1 MKRKYFVLN
10 TVTVLTLA
18 TAMNTSSIYANST
31 ETSASVAPTTNT
43 IVQTNDSNPTAK
55 FASESGQSVIGQ
67 VKPANSAALTTV
79 DTPHIS
85 APDDLKTTQS
95 SPVVESTSTK
105 LTEETYKQKDG
116 QDLANMVRS
125 GQVTSEELVNM
136 AYDIIAKENPSLN
149 AVITTRRQEAIE
161 EARKLKDTNQP
172 FLGVPLLV
180 KGLGHSIKGGE
191 TNNGLIYAD
200 GKISTFDSS
209 YVKKYKD
216 LGFIILG
223 QTNFPEYGW
232 RNITDS
238 KLYGP
243 THNPWNLAHNA
254 GGSSGGSA
262 AAIASGMTPIASGSD
277 AGGSIRIPS
286 SWTGL
291 VGLKPTRGLV
301 SNEKPDS
308 YSTAVHFPLTKSS
321 RDAETLLTYLKK
333 SDQTLVSVND
343 LKSLPIAYTLKSPM
357 GTEVSQDAKNAIMD
371 NVTFLRKQ
379 GFKVTEIDLPIDG
392 RALMRDYSTLAIGM
406 GGAFSTIEKDLKKHG
421 FTKEDV
427 DPITWA
433 VHVIYQNSDKAE
445 LKKSI
450 MEAQKHMDDY
460 RKAMEKLHKQFPI
473 FLSPTTAS
481 LAPLNTDPY
490 VTEED
495 KRAIYNMEN
504 LSQEERIALFNRQWE
519 PMLRRTPFT
528 QIANMTG
535 LPAISIP
542 TYLSESGLP
551 IGTMLMAGAN
561 YDMVLIKFA
570 TFFEKYHGFNVKWQR
585 IIDKEAKPSTGL
597 IQPTNSLFKAHS
609 SLVNLEENSQ
619 VIQVSISKKW
629 MKSSVKNKPSVMAY
643 QKALPKTGDTES
655 SLSPALV
662 VTLLLACFSFVTK
675 RIRKVDCNVK

>member
-191 TNNGLIYAD
+191 TNNALIYAD

-243 THNPWNLAHNA
+243 THNPWNLDHNA

-460 RKAMEKLHKQFPI
+460 RKAMENLHKQFPI

-585 IIDKEAKPSTGL
+585 IIDKEVKPSTGL
-597 IQPTNSLFKAHS
+597 IQPTPPLFKAHS

-619 VIQVSISKKW
+619 VTQVSISKKW

>member
-1 MKRKYFVLN
+1 MKRKYFILN

-18 TAMNTSSIYANST
+18 AAMNTSSIYANST

-55 FASESGQSVIGQ
+55 FSSESGQSVIGQ
-67 VKPANSAALTTV
+67 VKPANSVALTTV

-85 APDDLKTTQS
+85 APDALKTTQS
-95 SPVVESTSTK
+95 SPVVESPSTK

-161 EARKLKDTNQP
+161 AARKLKDTNQP

-191 TNNGLIYAD
+191 TNNGLIYAG

-262 AAIASGMTPIASGSD
+262 AVITSGMTPIASGSD

-371 NVTFLRKQ
+371 NVIFLRKQ

-585 IIDKEAKPSTGL
+585 IIDKEVKPSTGL

-619 VIQVSISKKW
+619 VTQVSISKKW

-655 SLSPALV
+655 SLSPVLV
-662 VTLLLACFSFVTK
+662 VPLLLACFSFVTK
-675 RIRKVDCNVK
+675 KNQKS

>member
-1 MKRKYFVLN
+1 MKRKYFILN

-18 TAMNTSSIYANST
+18 AAMNTSSIYANST

-55 FASESGQSVIGQ
+55 FSSESGQSVIGQ
-67 VKPANSAALTTV
+67 VKPANSVALTTV

-85 APDDLKTTQS
+85 APDALKTTQS
-95 SPVVESTSTK
+95 SPVVESPSTK

-191 TNNGLIYAD
+191 TNNGLIYAG

-262 AAIASGMTPIASGSD
+262 AVIASGMTPIASGSD

-371 NVTFLRKQ
+371 NVIFLRKQ

-481 LAPLNTDPY
+481 LVPLNTDPY

-585 IIDKEAKPSTGL
+585 IIDKEVKPSTGL

-619 VIQVSISKKW
+619 VTQVSISKKW

-655 SLSPALV
+655 SLSPVLV
-662 VTLLLACFSFVTK
+662 VPLLLACFSFVTK
-675 RIRKVDCNVK
+675 KNQKS

>member
-18 TAMNTSSIYANST
+18 TAMNTSSSYANST

-85 APDDLKTTQS
+85 APDALKTTQS
-95 SPVVESTSTK
+95 SPVVESPSTK
-105 LTEETYKQKDG
+105 LTEETYKQKDS

-243 THNPWNLAHNA
+243 THNPWNLAHN
-254 GGSSGGSA
+254 
-262 AAIASGMTPIASGSD
+262 

-450 MEAQKHMDDY
+450 VEAQKHMDDY

-490 VTEED
+490 VTEKD

-528 QIANMTG
+528 PIANMTG

-570 TFFEKYHGFNVKWQR
+570 TFFEKHHGFNVKWQR
-585 IIDKEAKPSTGL
+585 IIDKEVKPSADL

-619 VIQVSISKKW
+619 VTQVSISKKW

-655 SLSPALV
+655 SLSPVLV

-675 RIRKVDCNVK
+675 KNQKS

>member
-1 MKRKYFVLN
+1 MKRKYFILN

-18 TAMNTSSIYANST
+18 AAMNTSSIYANST

-55 FASESGQSVIGQ
+55 FSSESGQSVIGQ
-67 VKPANSAALTTV
+67 VKPANSVALTTV

-85 APDDLKTTQS
+85 APDALKTTQS
-95 SPVVESTSTK
+95 SPVVESPSTK

-191 TNNGLIYAD
+191 TNNGLIYAG

-262 AAIASGMTPIASGSD
+262 AVIASGMTPFASGSD

-371 NVTFLRKQ
+371 NVIFLRKQ

-585 IIDKEAKPSTGL
+585 IIDKEVKPSTGL

-619 VIQVSISKKW
+619 VTQVSISKKW

-655 SLSPALV
+655 SLSPVLV
-662 VTLLLACFSFVTK
+662 VPLLLACFSFVTK
-675 RIRKVDCNVK
+675 KNQKS

>member
-1 MKRKYFVLN
+1 MKRKYFILN

-18 TAMNTSSIYANST
+18 AAMNTSSIYANST

-55 FASESGQSVIGQ
+55 FSSESGQSVIGQ
-67 VKPANSAALTTV
+67 VKPANSVALTTV

-85 APDDLKTTQS
+85 APDALKTTQS
-95 SPVVESTSTK
+95 SPVVESPSTK

-191 TNNGLIYAD
+191 TNNGLIYAG

-262 AAIASGMTPIASGSD
+262 AVIASGMTPIASGSD

-371 NVTFLRKQ
+371 NVIFLRKQ

-585 IIDKEAKPSTGL
+585 IIDKEVKPSTGL

-619 VIQVSISKKW
+619 VTQVSISKKW
-629 MKSSVKNKPSVMAY
+629 MKSSVKINHP
-643 QKALPKTGDTES
+643 
-655 SLSPALV
+655 
-662 VTLLLACFSFVTK
+662 
-675 RIRKVDCNVK
+675 

>member
-1 MKRKYFVLN
+1 MKRKYFILN

-18 TAMNTSSIYANST
+18 AAMNTSSIYANST

-55 FASESGQSVIGQ
+55 FSSESGQSVIGQ
-67 VKPANSAALTTV
+67 VKPANSVALTTV

-85 APDDLKTTQS
+85 APDALKTTQS
-95 SPVVESTSTK
+95 SPVVESPSTK

-191 TNNGLIYAD
+191 TNNGLIYAG

-262 AAIASGMTPIASGSD
+262 AVIASGMTPIASGSD

-371 NVTFLRKQ
+371 NVIFLRKQ

-504 LSQEERIALFNRQWE
+504 LSQEERIALFNRQCA

-585 IIDKEAKPSTGL
+585 IIDKEVKPSTGL

-619 VIQVSISKKW
+619 VTQVSISKKW

-655 SLSPALV
+655 SLSPVLV
-662 VTLLLACFSFVTK
+662 VPLLLACFSFVTK
-675 RIRKVDCNVK
+675 KNQKS

>member
-18 TAMNTSSIYANST
+18 TAMNTSSSYANST

-85 APDDLKTTQS
+85 APDALKTTQT
-95 SPVVESTSTK
+95 SPVVESPSTK

-450 MEAQKHMDDY
+450 VEAQKHMDDY

-490 VTEED
+490 VTEKD

-528 QIANMTG
+528 PIANMTG

-570 TFFEKYHGFNVKWQR
+570 TFFEKHHGFNVKWQR
-585 IIDKEAKPSTGL
+585 IIDKEVKPSADL

-619 VIQVSISKKW
+619 VTQVSISKKW

-655 SLSPALV
+655 SLSPVLV

-675 RIRKVDCNVK
+675 KNQKS

>member
-43 IVQTNDSNPTAK
+43 IVQTNDSNHTAK

-67 VKPANSAALTTV
+67 VKPANSAVLTTV

-125 GQVTSEELVNM
+125 GQVIFFFKQKT
-136 AYDIIAKENPSLN
+136 AYEIIAKENPSLN

-161 EARKLKDTNQP
+161 EVRKLKDTNQP
-172 FLGVPLLV
+172 FLGVPLLI

-243 THNPWNLAHNA
+243 THNPWDLAHNA

-427 DPITWA
+427 DPITWS

-561 YDMVLIKFA
+561 YDMVLIKLA
-570 TFFEKYHGFNVKWQR
+570 TFFEKHHGFNVKWQR
-585 IIDKEAKPSTGL
+585 IIDKEVKPSTGL

-619 VIQVSISKKW
+619 VTQVSISKKW

-655 SLSPALV
+655 SLSPVLV

-675 RIRKVDCNVK
+675 KNQKS

>member
-1 MKRKYFVLN
+1 MKRKYFILN

-18 TAMNTSSIYANST
+18 AAMNTSSIYANST
-31 ETSASVAPTTNT
+31 ETSASVVPTTNT

-55 FASESGQSVIGQ
+55 FVSESGQSVIGQ
-67 VKPANSAALTTV
+67 VKPDNSAALTTV
-79 DTPHIS
+79 DTPHHIS
-85 APDDLKTTQS
+85 APDALKTTQS

-238 KLYGP
+238 KLYGL
-243 THNPWNLAHNA
+243 THNPWDLAHNA

-490 VTEED
+490 VT
-495 KRAIYNMEN
+495 
-504 LSQEERIALFNRQWE
+504 
-519 PMLRRTPFT
+519 
-528 QIANMTG
+528 
-535 LPAISIP
+535 
-542 TYLSESGLP
+542 
-551 IGTMLMAGAN
+551 
-561 YDMVLIKFA
+561 
-570 TFFEKYHGFNVKWQR
+570 
-585 IIDKEAKPSTGL
+585 
-597 IQPTNSLFKAHS
+597 
-609 SLVNLEENSQ
+609 LEENSQ
-619 VIQVSISKKW
+619 VTQVSISKKW

-655 SLSPALV
+655 SLSPVLV

-675 RIRKVDCNVK
+675 KNQKS

>member
-18 TAMNTSSIYANST
+18 TAMNTSSSYANST

-85 APDDLKTTQS
+85 APDALKTTQS
-95 SPVVESTSTK
+95 SPVVESPSTK

-450 MEAQKHMDDY
+450 VEAQKHMVDY

-490 VTEED
+490 VTEKD

-528 QIANMTG
+528 PIANMTG

-570 TFFEKYHGFNVKWQR
+570 TFFEKHHGFNVKWQR
-585 IIDKEAKPSTGL
+585 IIDKEVKPSADL

-619 VIQVSISKKW
+619 VTQVSISKKW

-655 SLSPALV
+655 SLSPVLV
-662 VTLLLACFSFVTK
+662 VILLLACFSFVTK
-675 RIRKVDCNVK
+675 KNQKS

>member
-1 MKRKYFVLN
+1 MKRKYFILN

-18 TAMNTSSIYANST
+18 AAMNTSSIYANST

-55 FASESGQSVIGQ
+55 FSSESGQSVIGQ
-67 VKPANSAALTTV
+67 VKPANSVALTTV

-85 APDDLKTTQS
+85 APDALKTTQS
-95 SPVVESTSTK
+95 SPVVESPSTK

-125 GQVTSEELVNM
+125 GQVIFFFKQKT
-136 AYDIIAKENPSLN
+136 AYEIIAKENPSLN

-191 TNNGLIYAD
+191 TNNGLIYAG

-262 AAIASGMTPIASGSD
+262 AVIASGMTPIASGSD

-371 NVTFLRKQ
+371 NVIFLRKQ

-585 IIDKEAKPSTGL
+585 IIDKEVKSSTGL

-619 VIQVSISKKW
+619 VTQVSISKKW

-655 SLSPALV
+655 SLSPVLV
-662 VTLLLACFSFVTK
+662 VPLLLACFSFVTK
-675 RIRKVDCNVK
+675 KNQKS

>member
-10 TVTVLTLA
+10 TVTVLTLV
-18 TAMNTSSIYANST
+18 TAMNTSSSYANST

-85 APDDLKTTQS
+85 APDALKTTQS
-95 SPVVESTSTK
+95 SPVVESPSTK

-450 MEAQKHMDDY
+450 VEAQKHMDDY

-490 VTEED
+490 VTEKD

-528 QIANMTG
+528 PIANMTG

-570 TFFEKYHGFNVKWQR
+570 TFFEKHHGFNVKWQR
-585 IIDKEAKPSTGL
+585 IIDKEVKPSADL

-619 VIQVSISKKW
+619 VTQVSISKKW

-655 SLSPALV
+655 SLSPVLV

-675 RIRKVDCNVK
+675 KNQKS

>member
-1 MKRKYFVLN
+1 MKRKYFILN

-18 TAMNTSSIYANST
+18 AAMNTSSIYANST

-55 FASESGQSVIGQ
+55 FSSESGQSVIGQ
-67 VKPANSAALTTV
+67 VKPANSVALTTV

-85 APDDLKTTQS
+85 APDALKTTQS
-95 SPVVESTSTK
+95 SPVVESPSTK

-191 TNNGLIYAD
+191 TNNGLIYAG

-262 AAIASGMTPIASGSD
+262 AVIASGMTPIASGSD

-301 SNEKPDS
+301 SNEKTDS

-371 NVTFLRKQ
+371 NVIFLRKQ

-585 IIDKEAKPSTGL
+585 IIDKEVKPSTGL

-619 VIQVSISKKW
+619 VTQVSISKKW

-655 SLSPALV
+655 SLSPVLV
-662 VTLLLACFSFVTK
+662 VPLLLACFSFVTK
-675 RIRKVDCNVK
+675 KNQKS

>member
-85 APDDLKTTQS
+85 APDALKTTQS
-95 SPVVESTSTK
+95 SPVVESPSTK

-450 MEAQKHMDDY
+450 VEAQKHMDDY

-490 VTEED
+490 VTEKD

-528 QIANMTG
+528 PIANMTG

-570 TFFEKYHGFNVKWQR
+570 TFFEKHHGFNVKWQR
-585 IIDKEAKPSTGL
+585 IIDKEVKPSADL

-619 VIQVSISKKW
+619 VTQVSISKKW

-655 SLSPALV
+655 SLSPVLV
-662 VTLLLACFSFVTK
+662 VTLLLACLSFVTK
-675 RIRKVDCNVK
+675 KNQKS

>member
-18 TAMNTSSIYANST
+18 TAMNTSSSYANST

-79 DTPHIS
+79 DTTHIS
-85 APDDLKTTQS
+85 APDALKTTQS
-95 SPVVESTSTK
+95 SPVVESPSTK

-450 MEAQKHMDDY
+450 VEAQKHMDDY

-490 VTEED
+490 VTEKD

-528 QIANMTG
+528 PIANMTG

-570 TFFEKYHGFNVKWQR
+570 TFFEKHHGFNVKWQR
-585 IIDKEAKPSTGL
+585 IIDKEVKPSADL

-619 VIQVSISKKW
+619 VTQVSISKKW

-655 SLSPALV
+655 SLSPVLV

-675 RIRKVDCNVK
+675 KNQKS

>member
-18 TAMNTSSIYANST
+18 TAMNTSSSYANST

-85 APDDLKTTQS
+85 APDALKTTQS
-95 SPVVESTSTK
+95 SPVVESPSTK

-450 MEAQKHMDDY
+450 VEAQKNMDDY

-490 VTEED
+490 VTEKD

-528 QIANMTG
+528 PIANMTG

-570 TFFEKYHGFNVKWQR
+570 TFFEKHHGFNVKWQR
-585 IIDKEAKPSTGL
+585 IIDKEVKPSADL

-619 VIQVSISKKW
+619 VTQVSISKKW

-655 SLSPALV
+655 SLSPVLV

-675 RIRKVDCNVK
+675 KNQKS

>member
-1 MKRKYFVLN
+1 MKRKYFILN

-18 TAMNTSSIYANST
+18 AAMNTSSIYANST

-55 FASESGQSVIGQ
+55 FSSESGQSVIGQ
-67 VKPANSAALTTV
+67 VKPANSVALTTV

-85 APDDLKTTQS
+85 APDALKTTQS
-95 SPVVESTSTK
+95 SPVVESPSTK

-191 TNNGLIYAD
+191 TNNGLIYAG

-262 AAIASGMTPIASGSD
+262 AVIASGMTPIASGSD

-371 NVTFLRKQ
+371 NVIFLRKQ

-585 IIDKEAKPSTGL
+585 IIDKEVKSSTGL

-619 VIQVSISKKW
+619 VTQVSISKKW

-655 SLSPALV
+655 SLSPVLV
-662 VTLLLACFSFVTK
+662 VPLLLACFSFVTK
-675 RIRKVDCNVK
+675 KNQKS

>member
-18 TAMNTSSIYANST
+18 TAMNTSSSYANST

-85 APDDLKTTQS
+85 APDALKTTQS
-95 SPVVESTSTK
+95 SPVVESPSTK

-450 MEAQKHMDDY
+450 VEAQKHMDDY

-490 VTEED
+490 VTEKD

-528 QIANMTG
+528 PIANMTG

-570 TFFEKYHGFNVKWQR
+570 TFFEKHHGFNVKWQR
-585 IIDKEAKPSTGL
+585 IIDKEVKPSADL

-619 VIQVSISKKW
+619 VTQVSISKKW

-655 SLSPALV
+655 SLSPVLV

-675 RIRKVDCNVK
+675 KN

>member
-1 MKRKYFVLN
+1 MKRKYFILN

-18 TAMNTSSIYANST
+18 AAMNTTSIYANST

-55 FASESGQSVIGQ
+55 FSSESGQSVIGQ
-67 VKPANSAALTTV
+67 VKPANSVALTTV

-85 APDDLKTTQS
+85 APDALKTTQS
-95 SPVVESTSTK
+95 SPVVESPSTK

-161 EARKLKDTNQP
+161 AARKLKDTNQP

-191 TNNGLIYAD
+191 TNNGLIYAG

-262 AAIASGMTPIASGSD
+262 AVIASGMTPIASGSD

-371 NVTFLRKQ
+371 NVIFLRKQ

-585 IIDKEAKPSTGL
+585 IIDKEVKPSTGL

-619 VIQVSISKKW
+619 VTQVSISKKW

-655 SLSPALV
+655 SLSPVLV
-662 VTLLLACFSFVTK
+662 VPLLLACFSFVTK
-675 RIRKVDCNVK
+675 KNQKS

>member
-1 MKRKYFVLN
+1 MKRKYFILN

-18 TAMNTSSIYANST
+18 AAMNTSSIYANST

-55 FASESGQSVIGQ
+55 FSSESGQSVIGQ
-67 VKPANSAALTTV
+67 VKPANSVALTTV

-85 APDDLKTTQS
+85 APDALKTTQS
-95 SPVVESTSTK
+95 SPVVESPSTK

-191 TNNGLIYAD
+191 TNNGLIYAG

-243 THNPWNLAHNA
+243 GPTHNPWNLAHNA

-262 AAIASGMTPIASGSD
+262 AVIASGMTPIASGSD

-371 NVTFLRKQ
+371 NVIFLRKQ

-585 IIDKEAKPSTGL
+585 IIDKEVKPSTGL

-619 VIQVSISKKW
+619 VTQVSISKKW

-655 SLSPALV
+655 SLSPVLV
-662 VTLLLACFSFVTK
+662 VPLLLACFSFVTK
-675 RIRKVDCNVK
+675 KNQKS

>member
-1 MKRKYFVLN
+1 MKRKYFILN

-18 TAMNTSSIYANST
+18 AAMNTSSIYANST

-55 FASESGQSVIGQ
+55 FSSESGQSVIGQ
-67 VKPANSAALTTV
+67 VKPANSVALTTV

-85 APDDLKTTQS
+85 APDALKTTQS
-95 SPVVESTSTK
+95 SPVVESPSTK

-125 GQVTSEELVNM
+125 GQVFFFFKQKT
-136 AYDIIAKENPSLN
+136 AYEIIAKENPSLN

-191 TNNGLIYAD
+191 TNNGLIYAG

-262 AAIASGMTPIASGSD
+262 AVIASGMTPIASGSD
-277 AGGSIRIPS
+277 ASGSIRIPS

-371 NVTFLRKQ
+371 NVIFLRKQ

-585 IIDKEAKPSTGL
+585 IIDKEVKPSTGL

-619 VIQVSISKKW
+619 VTQVSISKKW

-655 SLSPALV
+655 SLSPVLV
-662 VTLLLACFSFVTK
+662 VPLLLACFSFVTK
-675 RIRKVDCNVK
+675 KNQKS

>member
-18 TAMNTSSIYANST
+18 TAMNTSSSYANST

-85 APDDLKTTQS
+85 APDALKTTQS
-95 SPVVESTSTK
+95 SPVVESPSTK

-450 MEAQKHMDDY
+450 VEAQKHMDDY

-490 VTEED
+490 VTEKD

-528 QIANMTG
+528 PIANMTG

-551 IGTMLMAGAN
+551 IGTMLMVGAN

-570 TFFEKYHGFNVKWQR
+570 TFFEKHHGFNVKWQR
-585 IIDKEAKPSTGL
+585 IIDKEVKPSADL

-619 VIQVSISKKW
+619 VTQVSISKKW

-655 SLSPALV
+655 SLSPVLV

-675 RIRKVDCNVK
+675 KNQKS

>member
-18 TAMNTSSIYANST
+18 TAMNTSSSYANST

-85 APDDLKTTQS
+85 APDALKTTQS
-95 SPVVESTSTK
+95 SPVVESPSTK

-450 MEAQKHMDDY
+450 VEAQKHMDDY

-490 VTEED
+490 VTEKD

-528 QIANMTG
+528 PIANMTG

-585 IIDKEAKPSTGL
+585 IIDKEVKPSADL

-619 VIQVSISKKW
+619 VTQVSISKKW

-655 SLSPALV
+655 SLSPVLV

-675 RIRKVDCNVK
+675 KNQKS

>member
-1 MKRKYFVLN
+1 MKRKYFILN

-18 TAMNTSSIYANST
+18 AAMNTSSIYANST

-55 FASESGQSVIGQ
+55 FSSESGQSVIGQ
-67 VKPANSAALTTV
+67 VKPANSVALTTV

-85 APDDLKTTQS
+85 APDALKTTQS
-95 SPVVESTSTK
+95 SPVVESPSTK

-191 TNNGLIYAD
+191 TNNGLIYAG

-262 AAIASGMTPIASGSD
+262 AVIASGMTPIASGSD

-371 NVTFLRKQ
+371 NVIFLRKQ

-585 IIDKEAKPSTGL
+585 IIDKEVKPSTGL

-619 VIQVSISKKW
+619 VTQVSISKKW

-655 SLSPALV
+655 SLSQVLV
-662 VTLLLACFSFVTK
+662 VPLLLACFSFVTK
-675 RIRKVDCNVK
+675 KNQKS

>member
-67 VKPANSAALTTV
+67 VKPANSAVLTTV

-125 GQVTSEELVNM
+125 GQVIFFFKQKT
-136 AYDIIAKENPSLN
+136 AYEIIAKENPSLN

-172 FLGVPLLV
+172 FLGVPLLI

-243 THNPWNLAHNA
+243 THNPWDLAHNA

-427 DPITWA
+427 DPITWS

-561 YDMVLIKFA
+561 YDMVLIKLA
-570 TFFEKYHGFNVKWQR
+570 TFFEKHHGFNVKWQR
-585 IIDKEAKPSTGL
+585 IIDKEVKPSTGL

-619 VIQVSISKKW
+619 VTQVSISKKW

-655 SLSPALV
+655 SLSPVLV

-675 RIRKVDCNVK
+675 KNQKS

>member
-18 TAMNTSSIYANST
+18 TAMNTSSSYANST

-85 APDDLKTTQS
+85 APDALKTTQS
-95 SPVVESTSTK
+95 SPVVESPSTK

-433 VHVIYQNSDKAE
+433 VHVIYQNSDKDE

-450 MEAQKHMDDY
+450 VEAQKHMDDY

-490 VTEED
+490 VTEKD

-528 QIANMTG
+528 PIANMTG

-570 TFFEKYHGFNVKWQR
+570 TFFEKHHGFNVKWQR
-585 IIDKEAKPSTGL
+585 IIDKEVKPSADL

-619 VIQVSISKKW
+619 VTQVSISKKW

-655 SLSPALV
+655 SLSPVLV

-675 RIRKVDCNVK
+675 KNQKS

>member
-1 MKRKYFVLN
+1 MKRKYFILN

-18 TAMNTSSIYANST
+18 AAMNTSSIYANST

-55 FASESGQSVIGQ
+55 FSSESGQSVIGQ
-67 VKPANSAALTTV
+67 VKPANSVALTTV

-85 APDDLKTTQS
+85 APDALKTTQS
-95 SPVVESTSTK
+95 SPVVESPSTK

-161 EARKLKDTNQP
+161 AARKLKDTNQP

-191 TNNGLIYAD
+191 TNNGLIYAG

-262 AAIASGMTPIASGSD
+262 EVIASGMTPIASGSD

-371 NVTFLRKQ
+371 NVIFLRKQ

-585 IIDKEAKPSTGL
+585 IIDKEVKPSTGL

-619 VIQVSISKKW
+619 VTQVSISKKW

-655 SLSPALV
+655 SLSPVLV
-662 VTLLLACFSFVTK
+662 VPLLLACFSFVTK
-675 RIRKVDCNVK
+675 KNQKS

>member
-1 MKRKYFVLN
+1 MKRKYFILN

-18 TAMNTSSIYANST
+18 AAMNTSSIYANST

-55 FASESGQSVIGQ
+55 FSSESGQSVIGQ
-67 VKPANSAALTTV
+67 VKPANSVALTTV

-85 APDDLKTTQS
+85 APDALKTTQS
-95 SPVVESTSTK
+95 SPVVESPSTK

-161 EARKLKDTNQP
+161 AARKLKDTNQP

-191 TNNGLIYAD
+191 TNNGLIYAG

-262 AAIASGMTPIASGSD
+262 AVIASGMTPIASGSD
-277 AGGSIRIPS
+277 AGGSIRTPS

-371 NVTFLRKQ
+371 NVIFLRKQ

-585 IIDKEAKPSTGL
+585 IIDKEVKPSTGL

-619 VIQVSISKKW
+619 VTQVSISKKW

-655 SLSPALV
+655 SLSPVLV
-662 VTLLLACFSFVTK
+662 VPLLLACFSFVTK
-675 RIRKVDCNVK
+675 KNQKS

>member
-1 MKRKYFVLN
+1 MKRKYFILN

-18 TAMNTSSIYANST
+18 AAMNTSSIYANST

-55 FASESGQSVIGQ
+55 FSSESGQSVIGQ
-67 VKPANSAALTTV
+67 VKPANSVALTTV

-85 APDDLKTTQS
+85 APDALKTTQS
-95 SPVVESTSTK
+95 SPVVESPSTK

-191 TNNGLIYAD
+191 TNNGLIYAG

-262 AAIASGMTPIASGSD
+262 AVIASGMTPIASGSD

-371 NVTFLRKQ
+371 NVIFLRKQ

-585 IIDKEAKPSTGL
+585 IIDKEVKPSTGL
-597 IQPTNSLFKAHS
+597 IQPSNSLFKAHS

-619 VIQVSISKKW
+619 VTQVSISKKW

-655 SLSPALV
+655 SLSPVLV
-662 VTLLLACFSFVTK
+662 VPLLLACFSFVTK
-675 RIRKVDCNVK
+675 KNQKS

>member
-18 TAMNTSSIYANST
+18 TAMNTSSSYANST

-85 APDDLKTTQS
+85 APDALKTTQS
-95 SPVVESTSTK
+95 SPVVESPSTK

-421 FTKEDV
+421 FNKEDV

-450 MEAQKHMDDY
+450 VEAQKHMDDY

-490 VTEED
+490 VTEKD

-528 QIANMTG
+528 PIANMTG

-570 TFFEKYHGFNVKWQR
+570 TFFEKHHGFNVKWQR
-585 IIDKEAKPSTGL
+585 IIDKEVKPSADL

-619 VIQVSISKKW
+619 VTQVSISKKW

-655 SLSPALV
+655 SLSPVLV

-675 RIRKVDCNVK
+675 KNQKS

>member
-18 TAMNTSSIYANST
+18 TAMNTSSSYANST

-85 APDDLKTTQS
+85 APDALKTTQS
-95 SPVVESTSTK
+95 SPVVESPSTK

-392 RALMRDYSTLAIGM
+392 RALMRDYSTLDIGM

-450 MEAQKHMDDY
+450 VEAQKHMDDY

-490 VTEED
+490 VTEKD

-528 QIANMTG
+528 PIANMTG

-570 TFFEKYHGFNVKWQR
+570 TFFEKHHGFNVKWQR
-585 IIDKEAKPSTGL
+585 IIDKEVKPSADL

-619 VIQVSISKKW
+619 VTQVSISKKW

-655 SLSPALV
+655 SLSPVLV

-675 RIRKVDCNVK
+675 KNQKS

>member
-85 APDDLKTTQS
+85 APDDLKTIQS

-243 THNPWNLAHNA
+243 THNPWNLDHNA

-460 RKAMEKLHKQFPI
+460 RKAMENLHKQFPI

-585 IIDKEAKPSTGL
+585 IIDKEVKPSTGL
-597 IQPTNSLFKAHS
+597 IQPTPPLFKAHS

-619 VIQVSISKKW
+619 VTQVSISKKW

>member
-243 THNPWNLAHNA
+243 THNPWNLDHNA

-460 RKAMEKLHKQFPI
+460 RKAMENLHKQFPI

-585 IIDKEAKPSTGL
+585 IIDKEVKPSTGL
-597 IQPTNSLFKAHS
+597 I
-609 SLVNLEENSQ
+609 
-619 VIQVSISKKW
+619 
-629 MKSSVKNKPSVMAY
+629 
-643 QKALPKTGDTES
+643 
-655 SLSPALV
+655 
-662 VTLLLACFSFVTK
+662 
-675 RIRKVDCNVK
+675 

>member
-1 MKRKYFVLN
+1 MKRKYFILN

-18 TAMNTSSIYANST
+18 AAMNTSSIYANST

-55 FASESGQSVIGQ
+55 FSSESGQSVIGQ
-67 VKPANSAALTTV
+67 VKPANSVALTTV

-85 APDDLKTTQS
+85 APDALKTTQS
-95 SPVVESTSTK
+95 SPVVESPSTK

-191 TNNGLIYAD
+191 TNNGLIYAG

-262 AAIASGMTPIASGSD
+262 AVIASGMTPIASGSD

-291 VGLKPTRGLV
+291 IGLKPTRGLV

-371 NVTFLRKQ
+371 NVIFLRKQ

-585 IIDKEAKPSTGL
+585 IIDKEVKPSTGL

-619 VIQVSISKKW
+619 VTQVSISKKW

-655 SLSPALV
+655 SLSPVLV
-662 VTLLLACFSFVTK
+662 VPLLLACFSFVTK
-675 RIRKVDCNVK
+675 KNQKS

>member
-18 TAMNTSSIYANST
+18 TAMNTSSSYANST

-85 APDDLKTTQS
+85 APDALKTTQS
-95 SPVVESTSTK
+95 SPVVESPSTK

-136 AYDIIAKENPSLN
+136 AYDIIAKEKPSLN

-450 MEAQKHMDDY
+450 VEAQKHMDDY

-490 VTEED
+490 VTEKD

-528 QIANMTG
+528 PIANMTG

-570 TFFEKYHGFNVKWQR
+570 TFFEKHHGFNVKWQR
-585 IIDKEAKPSTGL
+585 IIDKEVKPSADL

-619 VIQVSISKKW
+619 VTQVSISKKW

-655 SLSPALV
+655 SLSPVLV

-675 RIRKVDCNVK
+675 KNQKS

>member
-18 TAMNTSSIYANST
+18 TAMNTSSSYANST

-85 APDDLKTTQS
+85 APDALKTTQS
-95 SPVVESTSTK
+95 SPVVESPSTK

-450 MEAQKHMDDY
+450 VEAQKHMDDY

-490 VTEED
+490 VTEKD

-528 QIANMTG
+528 PIANMTG

-561 YDMVLIKFA
+561 YDMALIKFA
-570 TFFEKYHGFNVKWQR
+570 TFFEKHHGFNVKWQR
-585 IIDKEAKPSTGL
+585 IIDKEVKPSADL

-619 VIQVSISKKW
+619 VTQVSISKKW

-655 SLSPALV
+655 SLSPVLV

-675 RIRKVDCNVK
+675 KNQKS

>member
-1 MKRKYFVLN
+1 MKRKYFILN

-18 TAMNTSSIYANST
+18 AAMNTSSIYANST

-55 FASESGQSVIGQ
+55 FSSESGKSVIGQ
-67 VKPANSAALTTV
+67 VKPANSVALTTV

-85 APDDLKTTQS
+85 APDALKTTQS
-95 SPVVESTSTK
+95 SPVVESPSTK

-191 TNNGLIYAD
+191 TNNGLIYAG

-262 AAIASGMTPIASGSD
+262 AVIASGMTPIASGSD

-371 NVTFLRKQ
+371 NVIFLRKQ

-585 IIDKEAKPSTGL
+585 IIDKEVKPSTGL

-619 VIQVSISKKW
+619 VTQVSISKKW

-655 SLSPALV
+655 SLSPVLV
-662 VTLLLACFSFVTK
+662 VPLLLACFSFVTK
-675 RIRKVDCNVK
+675 KNQKS

>member
-1 MKRKYFVLN
+1 MKRKYFILN

-18 TAMNTSSIYANST
+18 AAMNTSSIYANST

-55 FASESGQSVIGQ
+55 FSSESGQSVIGQ
-67 VKPANSAALTTV
+67 VKPANSVALTTV

-85 APDDLKTTQS
+85 APDALKTTQS
-95 SPVVESTSTK
+95 SPVVESPSTK

-191 TNNGLIYAD
+191 TNNGLIYAG

-262 AAIASGMTPIASGSD
+262 AVIASGMTPIASGSD

-371 NVTFLRKQ
+371 NVIFLRKQ

-561 YDMVLIKFA
+561 YDMVL
-570 TFFEKYHGFNVKWQR
+570 
-585 IIDKEAKPSTGL
+585 
-597 IQPTNSLFKAHS
+597 
-609 SLVNLEENSQ
+609 
-619 VIQVSISKKW
+619 
-629 MKSSVKNKPSVMAY
+629 
-643 QKALPKTGDTES
+643 
-655 SLSPALV
+655 
-662 VTLLLACFSFVTK
+662 
-675 RIRKVDCNVK
+675 

>member
-18 TAMNTSSIYANST
+18 TAMNTSSSYANST

-85 APDDLKTTQS
+85 APDALKTTQS
-95 SPVVESTSTK
+95 SPVVESPSTK

-180 KGLGHSIKGGE
+180 KGLGYSIKGGE

-450 MEAQKHMDDY
+450 VEAQKHMDDY

-490 VTEED
+490 VTEKD

-528 QIANMTG
+528 PIANMTG

-570 TFFEKYHGFNVKWQR
+570 TFFEKHHGFNVKWQR
-585 IIDKEAKPSTGL
+585 IIDKEVKPSADL

-619 VIQVSISKKW
+619 VTQVSISKKW

-655 SLSPALV
+655 SLSPVLV

-675 RIRKVDCNVK
+675 KNQKS